1 MLKLQSSLKATA
13 CLAAVALAAMGCS
26 QDEWAGQSVQKGNTT
41 IIASF
46 EGGGADTRTSVGQVS
61 GGKNEVVWNKND
73 AFGLF
78 YTTTQNPEAKAEEF
92 TCPEADGSSTSAKFT
107 GTLAP
112 DVTTSYAVYPYQDG
126 MKLNDNTVSM
136 TLPETFDYTEASNGP
151 MYADA
156 QDIDSELHFK
166 HLAGLLKLTVSSH
179 IKAEAKKFVITADK
193 GIAGA
198 CTADL
203 SSTSPNPLLT
213 LAGDGSKTI
222 TVNLNFGAE
231 TDASTTFYIPI
242 LVGEYTTLSA
252 QILGEG
258 DKTLTAAK
266 KWENVKVER
275 AQMLEASFGFITI
288 DASTDNLD
296 EAIKKELP
304 NAEQNQPVTTDL
316 AISGTIDTGTK
327 SSIAIPVYKNSNVN
341 LTLTE
346 IPQNTA
352 TTPLEL
358 KDDANETDPAEAVN
372 TVTVAI
378 PQVKAEEAAP
388 NLVITMP
395 RTTVVL
401 DAIDGGTTY
410 NEVTATTAS
419 HALVIEEGVKVN
431 KLIVKG
437 GNVRVKGEIGS
448 IEKEGKFTTPVY
460 IIKETGAV
468 LPTDIPKGFVVTD
481 AAVYD
486 MQMAF
491 SEGRDYTLTTDVN
504 IIGTYAIVPAGKTVT
519 LDLNGHTITAANKDG
534 DNLVINGKMTLK
546 DTSLGTGKI
555 VASEDYA
562 NGLYSTTLIYIS
574 GEDASFTMTGGTIE
588 AIRPNDPVRNGQF
601 GVGVFEGGDFT
612 MTGGKIEA
620 GWYAV
625 CGNGGFQAQNSIIK
639 IEGGKLISTADYAV
653 FLPQAGTTT
662 ITGGKINGAS
672 GGVAVQ
678 SGTLNISDNAEI
690 LSTDEGDTGNWHD
703 GTGGL
708 GNAALVINAG
718 YGKCEVNITGGTISS
733 LKQAALIDAPTP
745 KYNRTISIS
754 GGTFSDPSALTYLA
768 ADADVKVA
776 LNKNVELTEPIV
788 VGPSQKVVLDLNG
801 HRITPASGGLKKVLN
816 TNDALIVVRRG
827 ADLTINDGDIHT
839 SGGSIDFNEEATVSC
854 AIKLIDADDEK
865 EGETNSSTANL
876 TVNGGTV
883 KGYCYGISGN
893 EIYHGTNVTINGG
906 NIEGMNDG
914 TGIYHPQDGTLTVTG
929 GTISGS
935 ATGIEIG
942 SGKLIVKGGTIST
955 TAQRFEAK
963 QNGNGATIVG
973 VAVAVAQ
980 HTANKP
986 LQVAISGGTL
996 NGNGNYALYEEDL
1009 QDENVTGISMEV
1021 TGGILNGKVF
1031 SKNCTEFITGGT
1043 FTNFNPAYPINDTKS
1058 AYVASGFTVMCDGQ
1072 EATAPHSGA
1081 VDKTY
1086 EVKQQ

>member
-1 MLKLQSSLKATA
+1 MLKLQSSLKATV

-46 EGGGADTRTSVGQVS
+46 EGGGADTRTSVKTSDGN
-61 GGKNEVVWNKND
+61 NEVVWNKND

-78 YTTTQNPEAKAEEF
+78 YTQGEVSEVEKF
-92 TCPEADGSSTSAKFT
+92 TCPDANGTSTSAKFT
-107 GTLAP
+107 GTLNTG
-112 DVTTSYAVYPYQDG
+112 VTTSYAVYPYQDG
-126 MKLNDNTVSM
+126 MKLNGNIVSM
-136 TLPETFDYTEASNGP
+136 TLPATFDYTEASNGP

-156 QDIDSELHFK
+156 QDIHSELHFK
-166 HLAGLLKLTVSSH
+166 HLAGLLKLIVSSN
-179 IKAEAKKFVITADK
+179 IKTEAQKFVITADK

-203 SSTSPNPLLT
+203 SSTNSNPLLT

-231 TDASTTFYIPI
+231 TNASTTFYIPI
-242 LVGEYTTLSA
+242 LVGEYATLSA
-252 QILGEG
+252 QVLGDG
-258 DKTLTAAK
+258 DKALTAAK

-296 EAIKKELP
+296 EAIKKALP
-304 NAEQNQPVTTDL
+304 QVAQQDPVTTEL
-316 AISGTIDTGTK
+316 AINGAIDTRTK
-327 SSIAIPVYKNSNVN
+327 SSITIPVYKNSNVN

-346 IPQNTA
+346 IPQTTA
-352 TTPLEL
+352 TTSLEL
-358 KDDANETDPAEAVN
+358 KDDANETTPAEAVN

-378 PQVKAEEAAP
+378 PQVKTEETAP

-419 HALVIEEGVKVN
+419 NALIIEEGVKVN

-448 IEKEGKFTTPVY
+448 IEKGGELTTTVY

-468 LPTDIPKGFVVTD
+468 LPTNIPKGFVVAD

-491 SEGRDYTLTTDVN
+491 AEGKDYMLTTDVS
-504 IIGTYAIVPAGKTVT
+504 IIGACITVPAGKTVT

-546 DTSLGTGKI
+546 DTTLGTGKI

-574 GEDASFTMTGGTIE
+574 GEEASFTMTGGTIE
-588 AIRPNDPVRNGQF
+588 AIRPNDPVNNGQF
-601 GVGVFEGGDFT
+601 GVGVFDGGDFT

-625 CGNGGFQAQNSIIK
+625 TGNGNFQTQNSVIK
-639 IEGGKLISTADYAV
+639 IEGGKLISTTDYAV
-653 FLPQAGTTT
+653 YLPQAGTTT
-662 ITGGKINGAS
+662 ITGGKINGAA

-690 LSTDEGDTGNWHD
+690 LSTDEGDTGNWSD
-703 GTGGL
+703 GTGEF
-708 GNAALVINAG
+708 GNAALVINAK
-718 YGKCEVNITGGTISS
+718 YGDCKVNITGGTISS
-733 LKQAALIDAPTP
+733 LKKAALIDTPTTEH
-745 KYNRTISIS
+745 NRTISIS
-754 GGTFSDPSALTYLA
+754 GGTFSDPSALAYLT
-768 ADADVKVA
+768 ADADVKVT
-776 LNKNVELTEPIV
+776 LNKNLELAEPIV
-788 VGPSQKVVLDLNG
+788 VGPSKKVVLDLNG
-801 HRITPASGGLKKVLN
+801 HCITPAAGGLKKVLN

-827 ADLTINDGDIHT
+827 ADLIINDGDINT
-839 SGGSIDFNEEATVSC
+839 SGGSINFNEETTVSC

-865 EGETNSSTANL
+865 EGETNSPTANL

-893 EIYHGTNVTINGG
+893 ETHHGTNVTINGG

-935 ATGIEIG
+935 ATGIEIC

-955 TAQRFEAK
+955 TAQCFEAT
-963 QNGNGATIVG
+963 QNGNGTTIVG
-973 VAVAVAQ
+973 VAVAVSQ
-980 HTANKP
+980 HTTNKP
-986 LQVAISGGTL
+986 LHVVISGGTL
-996 NGNGNYALYEEDL
+996 NGNGYYALYEKDL
-1009 QDENVTGISMEV
+1009 QDENVSDISMTV
-1021 TGGILNGKVF
+1021 TGGTLNGKVF
-1031 SKNCTEFITGGT
+1031 SENCKGFIKGGT
-1043 FTNFNPAYPINDTKS
+1043 FTNFNPAYPIGDTKS

-1072 EATAPHSGA
+1072 EATAPHSGT